1 MKRPSFRSLYSAR
14 HSVNAAHGRT
24 AARLV
29 LALAVFLGAASWYVS
44 RTTLDNTINQRFE
57 FRTGE
62 VTTAIEERM
71 AIYQQVLVS
80 GVGLFNASSDVTRD
94 EWRTFVDSL
103 ELQENWPGIQGMGF
117 AVPLDPDDVAAHE
130 EAIRAEGFPD
140 YQIHPAE
147 PIRDEYTA
155 IVYLEPFDWR
165 NQRAFGFD
173 MWSNEVRRE
182 AMARARDTGKPAS
195 SGLITLVQETDEDV
209 QRGFLT
215 YVPVYEGGV
224 TPPTV
229 EQRRA
234 GFVGWVY
241 APFRMGDLMFEVVGA
256 RSDLNFEVYDDA
268 VLSPDKLLYDTD
280 DVSTLEDGDRSDLQ
294 RRTPVTQAG
303 HDWLIVFTATEEL
316 VADLDE
322 NQPTLIAFV
331 SILIDVLLFFVIRTL
346 TSLERRASEIAT
358 GMTEDLTAAKATL
371 ERRSMELEHYT
382 RELERSNN
390 ELAQFAHI
398 AAHDLQ
404 EPLRTIGNYSQLVA
418 DRYGD
423 ELDDDGKRWLQFMS
437 DGAQRMSNLIR
448 SLLQYSSI
456 EGNVAP
462 FRPVDLDQ
470 VLDKAV
476 RELAGGVEE
485 SGARILRS
493 PLPVVMGDESQLIRL
508 MQNLIANAIKYRSDE
523 PPVVTISATRDKNQW
538 RIAVNDNG
546 VGIKPEY
553 HQRIFELFRRV
564 GQQPEPAG
572 TGLGLAICRRIV
584 ERHGGSIGVQSAP
597 GEGST
602 FLVTLPRVLPSQTNG
617 SIDRNGHQRRTG
629 DDRRANGTKPEGMSG
644 GPTERR
650 DQGADHGPARP
661 MEKVLSHDS

>member
-1 MKRPSFRSLYSAR
+1 MKRGIRSLYSAR
-14 HSVNAAHGRT
+14 HVVNAAHGRT

-29 LALAVFLGAASWYVS
+29 LALAVFLGAASWYIS

-57 FRTGE
+57 FRTDE

-71 AIYQQVLVS
+71 ATYQQVLVS
-80 GVGLFNASSDVTRD
+80 GVGLFNASADVTRD

-117 AVPLDPDDVAAHE
+117 AVPVDPDDVAAHE
-130 EAIRAEGFPD
+130 QAIRAEGFPD
-140 YQIHPAE
+140 YHVNPVE
-147 PIRDEYTA
+147 PVRDEYTA

-173 MWSNEVRRE
+173 MWSNDVRRE
-182 AMARARDTGKPAS
+182 AMARARDTGEPAS
-195 SGLITLVQETDEDV
+195 SALITLVQETDEDV

-224 TPPTV
+224 TPTTV

-234 GFVGWVY
+234 AFVGWVY

-256 RSDLNFEVYDDA
+256 RSDLNFEVYDAA

-280 DVSTLEDGDRSDLQ
+280 DVSALEGGDQSELQ

-303 HDWLIVFTATEEL
+303 HEWLIVFTATDEL
-316 VADLDE
+316 VADLDLH
-322 NQPTLIAFV
+322 QPTLIAIV

-418 DRYGD
+418 GRYGD
-423 ELDDDGKRWLQFMS
+423 QLDEDGKRWLQFMS

-456 EGNVAP
+456 DGHVAP
-462 FRPVDLDQ
+462 FRPVDLEQ
-470 VLDKAV
+470 VLDKV
-476 RELAGGVEE
+476 ERELARVVEE
-485 SGARILRS
+485 SGTRILRS
-493 PLPVVMGDESQLIRL
+493 PLPVIMGDETQLTRL

-523 PPVVTISATRDKNQW
+523 PPVVTISATRDKDQW
-538 RIAVNDNG
+538 RLAVNDNG

-564 GQQPEPAG
+564 GQQSEPAG

-584 ERHGGSIGVQSAP
+584 ERHGGSIDVESAP

-602 FLVTLPRVLPSQTNG
+602 FHVTLPRVLPSRTNG
-617 SIDRNGHQRRTG
+617 ARARTARQRPAG
-629 DDRRANGTKPEGMSG
+629 DERQAGAARPDVMDVGPAEPRSQEAG
-644 GPTERR
+644 GE
-650 DQGADHGPARP
+650 PARP
-661 MEKVLSHDS
+661 MEKVLLHGR

>member
-1 MKRPSFRSLYSAR
+1 MKRHSFRSLYSAR
-14 HSVNAAHGRT
+14 HFVNASHGRT

-29 LALAVFLGAASWYVS
+29 LALAVFLGAASWYIS
-44 RTTLDNTINQRFE
+44 RSALDNTIEQRFE

-71 AIYQQVLVS
+71 ATYQQVLAS
-80 GVGLFNASSDVTRD
+80 GVALFNASSNVTRD
-94 EWRTFVDSL
+94 EWRMFVESL
-103 ELQENWPGIQGMGF
+103 ALQENWPGIQGMGF
-117 AVPLDPDDVAAHE
+117 AVPVDPDDVAAHE
-130 EAIRAEGFPD
+130 EAVRAEGFPD
-140 YQIHPAE
+140 YRINPIE
-147 PIRDEYTA
+147 PVRDTYTA

-182 AMARARDTGKPAS
+182 AMARARDTGRPAS
-195 SGLITLVQETDEDV
+195 SGLITLVQETDQDV

-234 GFVGWVY
+234 DFVGWVY

-256 RSDLNFEVYDDA
+256 RSDLNFEIYDDA
-268 VLSPDKLLYDTD
+268 VLSPEKLLYDTD
-280 DVSTLEDGDRSDLQ
+280 DESTLDGGDRSDLR

-316 VADLDE
+316 VADLNK
-322 NQPTLIAFV
+322 NQPTFIAII

-358 GMTEDLTAAKATL
+358 VMTEDLTAAKATL
-371 ERRSMELEHYT
+371 ERRSVELEHYT

-390 ELAQFAHI
+390 ELGQFAHV

-418 DRYGD
+418 GRYGD

-456 EGNVAP
+456 EGDIAP
-462 FRPVDLDQ
+462 FRPIDLDQ
-470 VLDKAV
+470 VVDKAL
-476 RELAGGVEE
+476 RELAGVIEE
-485 SGARILRS
+485 TGTQIHRS
-493 PLPVVMGDESQLIRL
+493 PLPMIMGDESQLIRL
-508 MQNLIANAIKYRSDE
+508 MQNLIANAIKYRSDQ
-523 PPVVTISATRDKNQW
+523 PPVVSISATKDNDNW

-564 GQQPEPAG
+564 GQQSEPAG
-572 TGLGLAICRRIV
+572 TGLGLAICRRVV
-584 ERHGGSIGVQSAP
+584 ERHGGSIGVESAP

-602 FLVTLPRVLPSQTNG
+602 FCITLPRLIGTPTAG
-617 SIDRNGHQRRTG
+617 GTADRNGFQRRVA
-629 DDRRANGTKPEGMSG
+629 DERRAG
-644 GPTERR
+644 ERISR
-650 DQGADHGPARP
+650 SDT
-661 MEKVLSHDS
+661 EKVLSHDS